1 MSSGEAKKWYV
12 ILPFLSVGLIL
23 LGWSYIAAQPGSLF
37 PSIAAT
43 MKRFAEICV
52 KPLSGATLAGH
63 VAMSLKRVLGAY
75 FIACVAGIA
84 LGVCIGWFENF
95 GAIVNPIFCLIRSVP
110 AIAWIPLAILWF
122 GIGETPKMFIIF
134 MGSFVPV
141 CMNTEAGM
149 RSIDKLMLDAGKALG
164 ANKSQM
170 LINVAFP
177 SAMPAILAGIR
188 TGLST
193 AWLCVLA
200 AEMIVSRKGIG
211 FLILQGQNIS
221 DMALIIACMVV
232 IAIVN
237 SILSTLLVKLEGV
250 ICPWLFDKKT
260 KKKK

>member
-1 MSSGEAKKWYV
+1 MSSGEAKKWYI
-12 ILPFLSVGLIL
+12 ILPFLSVGIIL
-23 LGWSYIAAQPGSLF
+23 AGWSYIAAQPGSVF

-43 MKRFAEICV
+43 MSRFADICV
-52 KPLSGATLAGH
+52 NPLSGATLAGH
-63 VAMSLKRVLGAY
+63 VLVSLRRVLLAY
-75 FIACVAGIA
+75 FLACVAGIA
-84 LGVCIGWFENF
+84 LGVLLGWSETF
-95 GAIVNPIFCLIRSVP
+95 GSLVGPIFNLIRSVP

-122 GIGETPKMFIIF
+122 GIDETPKLFIIF

-141 CMNTEAGM
+141 CMNTQAGM
-149 RSIDKLMLDAGKALG
+149 SSIDKLMLDAGKALG
-164 ANKSQM
+164 ANRTQM
-170 LINVAFP
+170 LVNVAFP

-200 AEMIVSRKGIG
+200 AEMIVSRQGIG
-211 FLILQGQNIS
+211 FLILQGQNIN

-237 SILSTLLVKLEGV
+237 AILSTLLVKLEGV